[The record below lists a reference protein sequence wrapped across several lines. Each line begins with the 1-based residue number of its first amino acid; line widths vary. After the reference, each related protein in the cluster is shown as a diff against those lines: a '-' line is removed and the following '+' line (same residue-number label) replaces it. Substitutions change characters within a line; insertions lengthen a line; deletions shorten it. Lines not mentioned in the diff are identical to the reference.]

1 MEKGSTLRKRAF
13 IFILCLFLSR
23 GRREEEEGNR
33 IRSGQKARCMH
44 RSAQRWM
51 KGRKFPTERRREKKR
66 VSLFDVLASECC
78 QHLVCISSV
87 FVIRFVEKSN
97 LNVII
102 TMIAWQME
110 SKLGLFLSLSP
121 LLSVGSI
128 EHHLNAKE
136 WRRIRSSFLVSNVF
150 ALVLLTVQT
159 KKRIYRNLTI
169 RKSCA
174 EKHPIRS
181 FSMSRKPEQNR

>member
-1 MEKGSTLRKRAF
+1 MHAPQRTKMNEGKKISNRKKK
-13 IFILCLFLSR
+13 R
-23 GRREEEEGNR
+23 GE
-33 IRSGQKARCMH
+33 
-44 RSAQRWM
+44 
-51 KGRKFPTERRREKKR
+51 KR
-66 VSLFDVLASECC
+66 VSLFDMLASECC

-97 LNVII
+97 SNAIT

-121 LLSVGSI
+121 LLSVCSI
-128 EHHLNAKE
+128 EHHLNAEE
-136 WRRIRSSFLVSNVF
+136 WRRIRFSFPVSNVF
-150 ALVLLTVQT
+150 ALVLLTVPT

-174 EKHPIRS
+174 ENNRYTHTQWVGSQNKIGNI
-181 FSMSRKPEQNR
+181 FGVCIGSRVFHWCSSQSN